1 MSLSH
6 PVRACWMKRAEQKT
20 LPAFAGQ
27 RQNLHWAGAYDY
39 QSDAVY
45 AHLMERKTGSH
56 FIYFLEWLIWQV
68 YPQDFLVLVLDNAS
82 YHHTAAVHAFLTLVQ
97 SHVQVIFLPPYCPEL
112 NLIERFWRHLKDH
125 ATANTLFPN
134 LADLQASV
142 ECLLVLQNDPVH
154 PQRFILSKH
163 FQ

>member
-1 MSLSH
+1 MSLSY
-6 PVRACWMKRAEQKT
+6 PLRACWMKRGEQKT
-20 LPAFAGQ
+20 LPAFSG
-27 RQNLHWAGAYDY
+27 RRYNLHWAGAYDY
-39 QSDAVY
+39 QSDKV
-45 AHLMERKTGSH
+45 HCQIMEHKTGSA

-68 YPQDFLVLVLDNAS
+68 YPQSFLVLVLDNAS

-97 SHVQVIFLPPYCPEL
+97 AHVTVLFLPPYCPEL
-112 NLIERFWRHLKDH
+112 NLIERFWRYLKDH

-142 ECLLVLQNDPVH
+142 ECLLALQNEPSH
-154 PQRFILSKH
+154 SQRFTLSKD